1 MRLTAKITVL
11 IVVVLIIGFGASTV
25 FTIKRESDLLVEQS
39 KESARRLIATVVA
52 SIEAAMLQ
60 ERPDITRG
68 LIQDLKSS
76 SPVEGLTIYRRNGV
90 EAFTDLATLREV
102 SKEAELPKD
111 VVASIEKMRRE
122 PGRTMT
128 GPLFQRAVETL
139 RTQEAVETRDGVRLF
154 VLNQPIANSRC
165 QGCHGT
171 DHKVARRCAR
181 GDGDVARCGPVEMQ
195 RNRQIVIAI
204 SPS

>member
-11 IVVVLIIGFGASTV
+11 IVVVLIIGFGASTI

-52 SIEAAMLQ
+52 SIEVAMLQ

-76 SPVEGLTIYRRNGV
+76 SPVEGLTIYRWNGV

-102 SKEAELPKD
+102 SKEAELPKG

-122 PGRTMT
+122 PGQTMT
-128 GPLFQRAVETL
+128 GPLFTRALETL
-139 RTQEAVETRDGVRLF
+139 QTQEALESRDGNSVF
-154 VLNQPIANSRC
+154 TVYQPIPNQERC
-165 QGCHGT
+165 QGCHGS
-171 DHKVARRCAR
+171 DHKVRAVIQA
-181 GDGDVARCGPVEMQ
+181 ATSMEPVMAEVRKQ
-195 RNRQIVIAI
+195 RNRQIMI
-204 SPS
+204 